1 MKVNFRNSVEVRRN
15 RLKRNS
21 GKIYREALS
30 ACALLAVVV
39 AVAAVMIFCCN
50 FLLSTDL
57 LRLEKIEVKGC
68 ERLTEKDV
76 IAVAG
81 IGPAQNLLALRTDAI
96 AARIKNNP
104 WVKDINITRNFPHAV
119 AVSITEKKPVA
130 LAQRMSEL
138 YFIDA
143 EGSVIKKLDN
153 GEDTDLPVLTGFSEN
168 AGLVRKS
175 IELLN
180 FFAAETEYPQAKDI
194 AEINGDD
201 VQGLSIFLDNGLC
214 LQLGLDDYSSK
225 LKKFKLILADLG
237 RRNIG
242 SGFLLIDLH
251 SPGAITVQ
259 KRGAQPLEKEKQHK
273 KYKT

>member
-1 MKVNFRNSVEVRRN
+1 MKINFRNSVEVRRN

-30 ACALLAVVV
+30 ACALLAAVVV
-39 AVAAVMIFCCN
+39 TASAMIFFSN
-50 FLLSTDL
+50 FLLSTNMFL
-57 LRLEKIEVKGC
+57 LERVEVKGC

-76 IAVAG
+76 ITAAH
-81 IGPAQNLLALRTDAI
+81 IRPAQNLLALRTDAI
-96 AARIKNNP
+96 AARIKTNP
-104 WVKDINITRNFPHAV
+104 WVKEVRITRNFPNTV
-119 AVSITEKKPVA
+119 AVTVTEKKPVA

-138 YFIDA
+138 YFIDE

-153 GEDTDLPVLTGFSEN
+153 GEDTELPVLTGFSEN

-180 FFAAETEYPQAKDI
+180 FFAAEAEYPQAKDI
-194 AEINGDD
+194 AEINGDEI
-201 VQGLSIFLDNGLC
+201 QGLSIFLDNGLC

-225 LKKFKLILADLG
+225 LKKFKLIMADLN

-242 SGFLLIDLH
+242 PGFLLIDLH
-251 SPGAITVQ
+251 NAGAITVQ
-259 KRGAQPLEKEKQHK
+259 KRGIQPVEKQHK
-273 KYKT
+273 RYAT

>member
-1 MKVNFRNSVEVRRN
+1 MKINFRNSVEVKRN

-21 GKIYREALS
+21 GKLYREALS
-30 ACALLAVVV
+30 ACALLAAVV
-39 AVAAVMIFCCN
+39 AIAAALIFSYN

-57 LRLEKIEVKGC
+57 LRVERIEVKGC

-76 IAVAG
+76 ISTAQIA
-81 IGPAQNLLALRTDAI
+81 PDQNLLALRMEAI
-96 AARIKNNP
+96 AERVKKNP
-104 WVKDINITRNFPHAV
+104 WVKDVQITRSFPRTV
-119 AVSITEKKPVA
+119 AFSVTEKKPVA
-130 LAQRMSEL
+130 LAQRMTDL

-143 EGSVIKKLDN
+143 EGSVIKKLES
-153 GEDTDLPVLTGFSEN
+153 GEETDLPVFTGFSEN

-175 IELLN
+175 IELLS
-180 FFAAETEYPQAKDI
+180 FFAAETEFPQARDI
-194 AEINGDD
+194 AEINGDE

-214 LQLGLDDYSSK
+214 LQLGLDDYAGK

-251 SPGAITVQ
+251 NPGAITVQ
-259 KRGAQPLEKEKQHK
+259 KRGAQPAASQHK

>member
-1 MKVNFRNSVEVRRN
+1 LKLNFRNSVEVRRN

-39 AVAAVMIFCCN
+39 AIASAMIFAYSY
-50 FLLSTDL
+50 LLSTDL
-57 LRLEKIEVKGC
+57 FRLDRIDVKGC

-76 IAVAG
+76 ITAAQ
-81 IGPAQNLLALRTDAI
+81 IGPAQNLLALRTSAVAD
-96 AARIKNNP
+96 RIKKNP
-104 WVKDINITRNFPHAV
+104 WVGDIEVTRSFPHALS
-119 AVSITEKKPVA
+119 VSITEKKPVA
-130 LAQRMSEL
+130 LVKRMSDL
-138 YFIDA
+138 YFLDA
-143 EGSVIKKLDN
+143 EGSVIKKLES

-168 AGLVRKS
+168 AELVRKS

-180 FFAAETEYPQAKDI
+180 FFAAQAEFPQARDI
-194 AEINGDD
+194 AEINGDE

-214 LQLGLDDYSSK
+214 LQLGLDDYAGK
-225 LKKFKLILADLG
+225 LKKFKIILADLG

-242 SGFLLIDLH
+242 PGFLLIDLH
-251 SPGAITVQ
+251 NPGAITVQ
-259 KRGAQPLEKEKQHK
+259 KRGVQPLEKDRQYK